1 MPSVDLNCDMGES
14 FGAYSIG
21 ADADV
26 MQYITSA
33 NIACGFHGGDP
44 RVMRETVRAASDNG
58 VAIGAH
64 PGLPDLVGF
73 GRRGMDVSV
82 QDAYDMV
89 VYQVGALMGTAR
101 ANGAVL
107 SHVKAH
113 GALYNMAVA
122 KPQLAE
128 AIARAV
134 RDTDRELV
142 LFGLAGSHLITAG
155 ESLGLR
161 TASEVFADRNYMPD
175 GSLVPR
181 SRADALVDS
190 ASVAVQR
197 AIQMVQR
204 GTVTAVDGGEVRVRA
219 ETICIHG
226 DGAHAGEF
234 ARALRTGL
242 EAAGIE
248 VRAFE

>member
-1 MPSVDLNCDMGES
+1 MPTVDLNCDMGES
-14 FGAYSIG
+14 FGAYRIG
-21 ADADV
+21 ADAEV

-44 RVMRETVRAASDNG
+44 GVMRATVRSALEHH

-73 GRRGMDVSV
+73 GRRTMDVSP

-89 VYQVGALMGTAR
+89 VYQIGALIATAAALGGR
-101 ANGAVL
+101 VA
-107 SHVKAH
+107 HVKPH

-122 KPQLAE
+122 KPPLAD

-134 RDTDRELV
+134 HDVDEGLV
-142 LFGLAGSHLITAG
+142 FFGLAGSPMIAAG
-155 ESLGLR
+155 EKAGLR

-181 SRADALVDS
+181 SRPDAMVHT
-190 ASVAVQR
+190 AEAAVRR
-197 AIQMVQR
+197 AIGMVQR
-204 GTVTAVDGGEVRVRA
+204 GTARSVDGAEIAVRA
-219 ETICIHG
+219 DTICIHG

-234 ARALRTGL
+234 ARSLRQGL
-242 EAAGIE
+242 EAAGVE
-248 VRAFE
+248 VAPP